1 MNASADIAGMAM
13 TDWPDEQSKSTPYAY
28 GAMYDGLGKRRIEM
42 VTGAQGMTWFRYG
55 LGWKP
60 LSVHEGDASAF
71 WTLGAR
77 TISAVSLGHTV
88 LAMTIGTNPAD
99 PLGTVDFLTDH
110 LGSARGILYGTDL
123 VYEAEYTPYGDL
135 YWDNG
140 SPFGVGFTCSP
151 PLRTAKAKADTLSH
165 GHLYDVDTQ
174 LYYAPYRWYSPQ
186 TARWTTRD
194 PLGMVDGPNVYAYV
208 RGNPV
213 LYLDPLGACRALDWA
228 LGSVKSIANAV
239 WNAYDA
245 AWVDP
250 AGNWLGSN
258 TGSASVAIGGVV
270 VGLVGGGLIAVGILG
285 TSPAWTIGAGLGL
298 VAVGVAAAVWG
309 VVTYSDAVQAGVGR
323 GLDNQINGPS
333 NRYLL
338 PGIQPKGRCAR

>member
-42 VTGAQGMTWFRYG
+42 VTGAQEMTWFRYG

-77 TISAVSLGHTV
+77 TISAVSLGHTM

-99 PLGTVDFLTDH
+99 PLGTLDLITDH
-110 LGSARGILYGTDL
+110 LGSGRGVLYGTGL

-140 SPFGVGFTCSP
+140 SPFGIGFT
-151 PLRTAKAKADTLSH
+151 
-165 GHLYDVDTQ
+165 GHLYDADTQ

-194 PLGMVDGPNVYAYV
+194 PLGMVDGPNVYGYV
-208 RGNPV
+208 GGRSPIAVYDPSGGSARSSTGYITYDDGSCLSYDGLGKDTEPNEAMIAV
-213 LYLDPLGACRALDWA
+213 LKCISRTLGGVCLDVTGGTAPSK
-228 LGSVKSIANAV
+228 GSAHGPNSQH
-239 WNAYDA
+239 
-245 AWVDP
+245 
-250 AGNWLGSN
+250 N
-258 TGSASVAIGGVV
+258 TGNAADVAPFPSGYPVWCAAKKCGVDFCLDEGNHFHFDLGGNRPDRKH
-270 VGLVGGGLIAVGILG
+270 GGNKCAC
-285 TSPAWTIGAGLGL
+285 PA
-298 VAVGVAAAVWG
+298 
-309 VVTYSDAVQAGVGR
+309 
-323 GLDNQINGPS
+323 NCNG
-333 NRYLL
+333 
-338 PGIQPKGRCAR
+338 